1 MKIGIERRAT
11 SDPGFAMARLG
22 LGSDVGRFHETPISQ
37 GAEPGTETLMRIIGR
52 RSFLKSAGGFAL
64 GGEIAPAL
72 AQAQWPARAV
82 RFIVPLAA
90 GGALD
95 FAARQCAGVL
105 SRDLGQQ
112 VFVENRTGAGG
123 TIGMD
128 LAVKATPDGYS
139 FLVTNDN
146 AAIAPHILHLPY
158 DYTEELL
165 PVITITRQPIAFA
178 VHPSLGVTSVAELV
192 AYVKRNP
199 GLGFASSG
207 VGSNQH
213 VLGAWFARE
222 AGIKLDH
229 VPYRGAGQAVSDLLA
244 GHVKFGILGPAALM
258 PHVRAGTIILIAQTS
273 EKRASALPDVPT
285 LVEAGY
291 KDMILE
297 SWFGLFAPRGTADGV
312 IEALNH
318 ASAMALADAR
328 LREDFTQA
336 SLEPAGGTPE
346 QLGRLAHSDSEKY
359 AVLVKE
365 LNITAE

>member
-1 MKIGIERRAT
+1 MPIIE
-11 SDPGFAMARLG
+11 
-22 LGSDVGRFHETPISQ
+22 
-37 GAEPGTETLMRIIGR
+37 R
-52 RSFLKSAGGFAL
+52 RSFLTSAGGFAL
-64 GGEIAPAL
+64 AGGILPAV
-72 AQAQWPARAV
+72 AETQWPTRPV

-90 GGALD
+90 GGSLD
-95 FAARQCAGVL
+95 FAARQCTGVL

-128 LAVKATPDGYS
+128 LAMRAAPDGYT

-158 DYTEELL
+158 DYTKELL
-165 PVITITRQPIAFA
+165 PVIMITRQPIALA
-178 VHPSLGVTSVAELV
+178 VHPSLGVKSVAELV
-192 AYVKRNP
+192 AYAKQNP

-229 VPYRGAGQAVSDLLA
+229 VPYRGAGQAVTDLLA

-258 PHVRAGTIILIAQTS
+258 PHARAGTITLIAQTS
-273 EKRASALPDVPT
+273 ERRAAALLDVPT

-297 SWFGLFAPRGTADGV
+297 SWFGLFAPGGTPGEL
-312 IEALNH
+312 IKALN
-318 ASAMALADAR
+318 SAAATALGDVT
-328 LREDFTQA
+328 LRENFTRA
-336 SLEPAGGTPE
+336 SLEATGGTPQ
-346 QLGRLAHSDSEKY
+346 QLGTLARSDSEKY
-359 AVLVKE
+359 AQLVKE

>member
-1 MKIGIERRAT
+1 M
-11 SDPGFAMARLG
+11 P
-22 LGSDVGRFHETPISQ
+22 
-37 GAEPGTETLMRIIGR
+37 IIGR
-52 RSFLKSAGGFAL
+52 RSFLTSAGGFVLA
-64 GGEIAPAL
+64 GGILPAV
-72 AQAQWPARAV
+72 AETQWPTRPV

-95 FAARQCAGVL
+95 FAARQCTGVL

-128 LAVKATPDGYS
+128 LAMKAAPDGYT

-158 DYTEELL
+158 DYTKELL
-165 PVITITRQPIAFA
+165 PVIMITRQPIAFA
-178 VHPSLGVTSVAELV
+178 VHPSLGVKSVAELV
-192 AYVKRNP
+192 AYAKQNP

-213 VLGAWFARE
+213 ILGAWFARE

-229 VPYRGAGQAVSDLLA
+229 VPYRGAGQAVTDLLA

-258 PHVRAGTIILIAQTS
+258 AHARAGTIILIAQTS
-273 EKRASALPDVPT
+273 ERRAAALLDVPT

-297 SWFGLFAPRGTADGV
+297 SWFGLFAPEGTPGEL
-312 IEALNH
+312 IKALN
-318 ASAMALADAR
+318 SAAATALGDVT
-328 LREDFTQA
+328 LRENFTAA
-336 SLEPAGGTPE
+336 SLEATGGTPE
-346 QLGRLAHSDSEKY
+346 QLGMLARADSEKY
-359 AVLVKE
+359 AQLVKE